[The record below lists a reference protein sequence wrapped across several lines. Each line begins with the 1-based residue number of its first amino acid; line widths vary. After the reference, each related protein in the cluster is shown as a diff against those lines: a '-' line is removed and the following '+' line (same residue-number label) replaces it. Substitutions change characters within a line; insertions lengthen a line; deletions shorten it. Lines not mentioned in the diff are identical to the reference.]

1 MQSSIDPSVLD
12 ICTLRPL
19 LSCEVSSTFPAG
31 SIVDEQ
37 LECPDLQERMRAIIA
52 RMRANLQERMR
63 AIGAAL
69 VLRQL
74 LNQRG
79 CGLSAISE
87 NSQDIGLG
95 LSPGQMAALRELE
108 VRAVEVVVRPGP
120 MAKKRPL
127 TPDDDT
133 GRYTLACPCGN
144 CKTIWNEWGW
154 VCPLENGR
162 AGLGTQR

>member
-12 ICTLRPL
+12 TCTLRPL
-19 LSCEVSSTFPAG
+19 LPCGVSSTFPAG

-37 LECPDLQERMRAIIA
+37 LECPD
-52 RMRANLQERMR
+52 LQERMR

>member
-37 LECPDLQERMRAIIA
+37 LECPDLQERMRAI
-52 RMRANLQERMR
+52 
-63 AIGAAL
+63 GAAL

-87 NSQDIGLG
+87 NSPDIGLG

>member
-37 LECPDLQERMRAIIA
+37 LECPD
-52 RMRANLQERMR
+52 LQERMR